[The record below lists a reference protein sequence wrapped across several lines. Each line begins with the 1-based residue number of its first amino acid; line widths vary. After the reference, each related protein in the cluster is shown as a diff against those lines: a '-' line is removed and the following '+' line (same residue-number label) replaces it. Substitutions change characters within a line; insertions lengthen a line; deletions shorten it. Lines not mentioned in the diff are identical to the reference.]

1 MCHYG
6 NISDFLLVSAS
17 SARNKLKKKKTCPV
31 QFTFSMPLTN
41 QTFSLCFEGKKKR
54 HGPWQMASFCL
65 SKRIL

>member
-17 SARNKLKKKKTCPV
+17 CARNKLEKKPV

-41 QTFSLCFEGKKKR
+41 QTFSLCFEGKKKT
-54 HGPWQMASFCL
+54 WTMADGFFL
-65 SKRIL
+65 SE